1 MRHLFIIV
9 IMWSSIVFGQSMTV
23 EKIRDNVIAQFE
35 QINDYQV
42 DMKISVKMT
51 GFRMP
56 KKKIRVYYKRPDK
69 IKVTTK
75 GFAILPKTGVDGNPS
90 EFLDMLKHVTEI
102 KRTIHNNSPYYKIM
116 GKVER
121 DSLKIPLKVNKNET
135 PEITMDVL
143 VDAKKWVIT
152 EVDVYLDSESVFTFQ
167 TNYTEI
173 DGIYVPERSI
183 FKIGVKGISK
193 WSARNPVDLGGP
205 GSERQDFEDIAK
217 NAGFDPEKD
226 EFLGEMVMAF
236 TIYKVNEGIDNKI
249 FEEKQ

>member
-1 MRHLFIIV
+1 
-9 IMWSSIVFGQSMTV
+9 
-23 EKIRDNVIAQFE
+23 
-35 QINDYQV
+35 
-42 DMKISVKMT
+42 
-51 GFRMP
+51 
-56 KKKIRVYYKRPDK
+56 
-69 IKVTTK
+69 
-75 GFAILPKTGVDGNPS
+75 
-90 EFLDMLKHVTEI
+90 
-102 KRTIHNNSPYYKIM
+102 M

-121 DSLKIPLKVNKNET
+121 DSLKIPLNVNKNET

-167 TNYTEI
+167 TDYTEI

-183 FKIGVKGISK
+183 FKIGIKGISK

-205 GSERQDFEDIAK
+205 GSERKDFEDMAK

-226 EFLGEMVMAF
+226 EFVGEMVMAF
-236 TIYKVNEGIDNKI
+236 TKYKLNEGIDNQI